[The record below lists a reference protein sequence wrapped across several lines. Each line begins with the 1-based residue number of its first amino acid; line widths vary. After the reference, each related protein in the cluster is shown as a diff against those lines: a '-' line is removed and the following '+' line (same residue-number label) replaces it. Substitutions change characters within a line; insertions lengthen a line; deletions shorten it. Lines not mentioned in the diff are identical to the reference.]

1 VVSHHAPPDGEH
13 RQPLYSPLIEAAAR
27 LAAQGHHGHFRKRQ
41 FGGRCSESALG
52 APLPRGC
59 VPYITHLMGT
69 MGILARVGA
78 PDEVLA
84 AALLHDY
91 LEDVPDPEGP
101 ATIRSTVGDE
111 VLRLVL
117 EVTEEKRPELDSS
130 ATWPARKNEQLERMA
145 GNSEG
150 AVLIKA
156 ADLLHNLLCLL
167 VDLDEAGDQEAVWL
181 RLNAGPERQLWYFS
195 SGLDAARRRL
205 GDHRLIDD
213 LEHAVGQLREWVT
226 SLEPAR

>member
-1 VVSHHAPPDGEH
+1 MVHYPPGFGDDW
-13 RQPLYSPLIEAAAR
+13 RPLYSPLIEAAAR
-27 LAAQGHHGHFRKRQ
+27 LAAQGHHGHFRK
-41 FGGRCSESALG
+41 GEYAEGCGDAAG
-52 APLPRGC
+52 DAPLPAGC

-91 LEDVPDPEGP
+91 LEDVPDPDGP
-101 ATIRSTVGDE
+101 ATIRAAVGDE

-130 ATWPARKNEQLERMA
+130 ETWPVRKHEQIEKMA

-150 AVLIKA
+150 AVMIKA
-156 ADLLHNLLCLL
+156 ADLLHNLLSLL
-167 VDLDEAGDQEAVWL
+167 VDLDEASDEESVWL
-181 RLNAGPERQLWYFS
+181 RLNAGPDRQLWYFS
-195 SGLDAARRRL
+195 SGLDAARERL
-205 GDHRLIDD
+205 GAHRLVDE
-213 LEHAVGQLREWVT
+213 LERAVGHLRGRVA
-226 SLEPAR
+226 SLEPTR

>member
-1 VVSHHAPPDGEH
+1 MAHHPPWDGEGPA
-13 RQPLYSPLIEAAAR
+13 PLYSPLIEAAAR
-27 LAAQGHHGHFRKRQ
+27 LAAQGHHGHFRK
-41 FGGRCSESALG
+41 GEYATACSEA
-52 APLPRGC
+52 AVDVPLPAGC

-91 LEDVPDPEGP
+91 LEDVPDPDGP
-101 ATIRSTVGDE
+101 ATIRAAVGDE

-130 ATWPARKNEQLERMA
+130 ETWPLRKHEQIQKMA
-145 GNSEG
+145 DNSEG

-156 ADLLHNLLCLL
+156 ADLLHNLSSLL
-167 VDLDEAGDQEAVWL
+167 VDLDEASDEESVWL
-181 RLNAGPERQLWYFS
+181 RLNAGPDRQLWYFS
-195 SGLDAARRRL
+195 SGLDAARERL
-205 GDHRLIDD
+205 GTHRLVEE
-213 LEHAVGQLREWVT
+213 LERAVAHLRGRVA
-226 SLEPAR
+226 SLEPNR